1 MIISGSGA
9 EGRRMRRAAGDAGDD
24 LLGDLAEL
32 DVAASRVAIPTA
44 TTASWVKRPASRVC
58 ASPKKRGRPEY
69 RMSAPTGRS

>member
-32 DVAASRVAIPTA
+32 DVEDRTPWASARTA
-44 TTASWVKRPASRVC
+44 
-58 ASPKKRGRPEY
+58 
-69 RMSAPTGRS
+69 